1 MFNDRT
7 EAGEKLADRLAQ
19 MTLQDPVVLALPRG
33 GVPVAA
39 PVARRLGAPLD
50 LLMVRK
56 IAMPGAPEL
65 AAGAVVEGGA
75 PVFNDAMLRAMRLS
89 EADFAGEVAEKRA
102 EIAARQARLRD
113 GAARVPVAG
122 RDAIVVD
129 DGIATGATVRAALN
143 ALRTR
148 DPARILL
155 AVPVAPPD
163 TLADLGAL
171 AEEVICLHAPDPF
184 RAVSLHYRHFDQT
197 DDETVAA
204 LLKAARN
211 GESP

>member
-1 MFNDRT
+1 MFKDRT
-7 EAGEKLADRLAQ
+7 DAGEKLADRLAE
-19 MTLQDPVVLALPRG
+19 MTLREPVVLALPRG

-56 IAMPGAPEL
+56 IGMPGAPEL

-75 PVFNDAMLRAMRLS
+75 PAFNEEMLRALRLS
-89 EADFAGEVAEKRA
+89 EADFEGEIAEKRA
-102 EIAARQARLRD
+102 EIEARQTRLRA
-113 GAARVPVAG
+113 GADRVPLAG

-129 DGIATGATVRAALN
+129 DGIATGATVRAALI
-143 ALRTR
+143 ALRAR
-148 DPARILL
+148 GPARILL

-171 AEEVICLHAPDPF
+171 ADEMICLHTPDPF

>member
-89 EADFAGEVAEKRA
+89 EADFAGEIAEKRA

>member
-1 MFNDRT
+1 MFKDRT
-7 EAGEKLADRLAQ
+7 DAGEKLADRLAE
-19 MTLQDPVVLALPRG
+19 MTLHDPVVLALPRG

-56 IAMPGAPEL
+56 IGMPGAPEL

-75 PVFNDAMLRAMRLS
+75 PAFNEEMLRALRLS
-89 EADFAGEVAEKRA
+89 EADFEGELAEKRA
-102 EIAARQARLRD
+102 EIEARQTRLRA
-113 GAARVPVAG
+113 GAEPVPVAG

-129 DGIATGATVRAALN
+129 DGIATGATVRAALI
-143 ALRTR
+143 ALRAR

-155 AVPVAPPD
+155 AVPVAPSEA
-163 TLADLGAL
+163 LAELGAL
-171 AEEVICLHAPDPF
+171 ADEVICLHTPDPF

-197 DDETVAA
+197 DDATVAA
-204 LLKAARN
+204 LIAEARK

>member
-89 EADFAGEVAEKRA
+89 EADFAGEIAEKRA

-171 AEEVICLHAPDPF
+171 ADEVICLEAPDPF

>member
-171 AEEVICLHAPDPF
+171 ADEVICLHAPDPF

>member
-1 MFNDRT
+1 MFKDRT
-7 EAGEKLADRLAQ
+7 DAGEKLADRLAE
-19 MTLQDPVVLALPRG
+19 MTLREPVVLALPRG

-56 IAMPGAPEL
+56 IGMPGAPEL

-75 PVFNDAMLRAMRLS
+75 PAFNEEMLRALRLS
-89 EADFAGEVAEKRA
+89 EADFEGEIAEKRA
-102 EIAARQARLRD
+102 EIEARQTRLRA
-113 GAARVPVAG
+113 GADRVPLAG

-129 DGIATGATVRAALN
+129 DGIATGATVRAALI
-143 ALRTR
+143 ALRAR
-148 DPARILL
+148 GPARILL

-171 AEEVICLHAPDPF
+171 ADEMICLHAPDPF

>member
-1 MFNDRT
+1 MFKDRT
-7 EAGEKLADRLAQ
+7 DAGEKLADRLAE
-19 MTLQDPVVLALPRG
+19 MTLREPVVLALPRG

-56 IAMPGAPEL
+56 IGMPGAPEL

-75 PVFNDAMLRAMRLS
+75 PAFNEEMLRALRLS
-89 EADFAGEVAEKRA
+89 EADFEGEIAENRA
-102 EIAARQARLRD
+102 EIEARQTRLRA
-113 GAARVPVAG
+113 GADRVPLAG

-129 DGIATGATVRAALN
+129 DGIATGATVRAALI
-143 ALRTR
+143 ALRAR
-148 DPARILL
+148 GPARILL

-171 AEEVICLHAPDPF
+171 ADEMICLHTPDPF

>member
-7 EAGEKLADRLAQ
+7 EAGEKLAERLAQ

-39 PVARRLGAPLD
+39 PVARRLKAPLD

-56 IAMPGAPEL
+56 IGMPGAPEV

-75 PVFNDAMLRAMRLS
+75 PAFNDAMLRAMRLS
-89 EADFAGEVAEKRA
+89 EADFAGEIAEKRA
-102 EIAARQARLRD
+102 EIAARQSRLRD
-113 GAARVPVAG
+113 GAEAVPVAG

-163 TLADLGAL
+163 TLAGLGAL
-171 AEEVICLHAPDPF
+171 ADEVICLHTPDPF

>member
-1 MFNDRT
+1 MLTDRT
-7 EAGEKLADRLAQ
+7 DAGERLADRLAE
-19 MTLQDPVVLALPRG
+19 MTLRDPVVLALPRG

-89 EADFAGEVAEKRA
+89 EADFAGEIAEKRA
-102 EIAARQARLRD
+102 EIEARQARLRG

-171 AEEVICLHAPDPF
+171 ADEVICLHAPDPF

>member
-65 AAGAVVEGGA
+65 AAGAVVDGGA